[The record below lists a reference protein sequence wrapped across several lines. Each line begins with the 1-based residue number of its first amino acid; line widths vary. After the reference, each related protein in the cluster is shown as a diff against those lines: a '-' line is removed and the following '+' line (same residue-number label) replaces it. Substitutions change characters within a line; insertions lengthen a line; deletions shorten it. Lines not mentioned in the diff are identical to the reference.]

1 MFTVKL
7 YLSYKMEG
15 KKSPCCQSEM
25 CKTIETFN
33 NTCYFH
39 RAWTKKKKS
48 QCAVIAGDTRTWQI
62 RYLERGVLQVLF
74 VTCC

>member
-1 MFTVKL
+1 
-7 YLSYKMEG
+7 MEG

-39 RAWTKKKKS
+39 RAWTKKKEIPMCSYSRGHKNMADKIFRKRS
-48 QCAVIAGDTRTWQI
+48 PAG
-62 RYLERGVLQVLF
+62 F
-74 VTCC
+74 VCDLLLAKKRKKH